1 MITLECK
8 KYNDIL
14 NKKMIIEFGK
24 KIQDVLFP
32 NYFREVEDYE
42 KNLEDAHIYFK
53 KYISSKDGDEE
64 KFFEELHK
72 VKELLLTDIE
82 AMFNGDP
89 ACESYDEVILCY
101 PGFYAIMV
109 NRIAHALYNLGIK
122 IPARI
127 LTEEAHSKTGID
139 IHPGATIGSY
149 FFIDHGT
156 GIVIGETT
164 IIGDHVK
171 LYQGVTLGALSLSRG
186 QLLKGSK
193 RHPTIGN
200 NVTIYSGASILGG
213 ETIVEDNVT
222 LGANV
227 FVTSSVSKSSKVAYK
242 SLDLTCVPFEDK
254 K

>member
-8 KYNDIL
+8 NYKDIP
-14 NKKMIIEFGK
+14 NKTKIIEFGK
-24 KIQDVLFP
+24 RVKDLLFP
-32 NYFREVEDYE
+32 NYFNEVVSCEETENDARTLFKEYVSNKDEDE
-42 KNLEDAHIYFK
+42 KV
-53 KYISSKDGDEE
+53 
-64 KFFEELHK
+64 FFEELK
-72 VKELLLTDIE
+72 TTREVLLTDVE

-89 ACESYDEVILCY
+89 ACESYDEVIITY
-101 PGFYAIMV
+101 PGFYAILTY
-109 NRIAHALYNLGIK
+109 RIAHILYKLGIR

-139 IHPGATIGSY
+139 IHPGATIGEY

-164 IIGDHVK
+164 IIGHHVK

-186 QLLKGSK
+186 QLLKGNK

-213 ETIVEDNVT
+213 ETVVEDNVT

-227 FVTSSVSKSSKVAYK
+227 FVTSSVSASSKVAYK
-242 SLDLTCVPFEDK
+242 SRDLTCVPIK

>member
-1 MITLECK
+1 MIKLECK
-8 KYNDIL
+8 NYNDIP
-14 NKKMIIEFGK
+14 NKVKIVEFGDRVK
-24 KIQDVLFP
+24 DLLFP
-32 NYFREVEDYE
+32 NYFNQVDDCSLVLSSAKE
-42 KNLEDAHIYFK
+42 LFK
-53 KYISSKDGDEE
+53 KYVSSKDDDENL
-64 KFFEELHK
+64 FFDELNK
-72 VKELLLTDIE
+72 IKETLLTDIE

-89 ACESYDEVILCY
+89 ACESYDEVIIAY
-101 PGFYAIMV
+101 PGFYAILTY
-109 NRIAHALYNLGIK
+109 RIAHILYKLGIK

-139 IHPGATIGSY
+139 IHPGATIGDY

-164 IIGDHVK
+164 IIGHHVK

-186 QLLKGSK
+186 QLLKGNK

-213 ETIVEDNVT
+213 ETVIEDNVT

-227 FVTSSVSKSSKVAYK
+227 FITSSVSASSKVAYK
-242 SLDLTCVPFEDK
+242 SRDLTCVPIK